1 MAKVLSEKSEV
12 LSVDETL
19 RRMRE
24 KLAKVVPD
32 VELPLKAELAHEI
45 NRLKVERNAVILG
58 HNYME
63 PALYHFVTD
72 FTGDSLELSR
82 SSTETDAD
90 IIVFCG
96 VQFMAETA
104 KVLNPGKMVLLPS
117 DKAGCS
123 LAAGITAEDVR
134 QLKRDYPGVPVVT
147 FVNTYA
153 EVKAESDYC
162 CTSGTGAT
170 VAQYLFDQG
179 HNHII
184 FLPDE
189 YLGRNIANELGVNFI
204 LPGFLRGQRAEVGPE
219 RTLIGWRARCEVH
232 ELFNVEDIRAVRKQY
247 PEVVVVAH
255 PECSPEVIAESDI
268 AGSTKQ
274 MIQAVQEMDAPKFLL
289 LTECSMGD
297 NIVAESP
304 DKDMLRL
311 CSFRCPHM
319 NTITMEDTLEALEK
333 LQYQIELPDDIIE
346 RARIPIDRMLEI
358 H

>member
-1 MAKVLSEKSEV
+1 MTKVLSENYEV

-19 RRMRE
+19 CRMRE

-32 VELPLKAELAHEI
+32 VELPLKAELAHKI
-45 NRLKVERNAVILG
+45 NQLKIERNAVVLG

-63 PALYHFVTD
+63 PALFHFVTD

-104 KVLNPGKMVLLPS
+104 KVLSPDKMVLLPS

-123 LAAGITAEDVR
+123 LAAGMTVEDLR

-147 FVNTYA
+147 YVNTYA

-162 CTSGTGAT
+162 CTSGTGKA

-179 HNHII
+179 HDHIL

-189 YLGRNIANELGVNFI
+189 YLGRNTANELGVNFA
-204 LPGFLRGQRAEVGPE
+204 LPGFLRGQRTEIGPE

-247 PEVVVVAH
+247 PEVVIVAH
-255 PECSPEVIAESDI
+255 PECSPEVIAESDVT
-268 AGSTKQ
+268 GSTKQ

-297 NIVAESP
+297 NIVAENP

-319 NTITMEDTLEALEK
+319 STITMEDTLEALEK
-333 LQYQIELPDDIIE
+333 LQYQIELPADIIE
-346 RARIPIDRMLEI
+346 RARIPIDR
-358 H
+358 